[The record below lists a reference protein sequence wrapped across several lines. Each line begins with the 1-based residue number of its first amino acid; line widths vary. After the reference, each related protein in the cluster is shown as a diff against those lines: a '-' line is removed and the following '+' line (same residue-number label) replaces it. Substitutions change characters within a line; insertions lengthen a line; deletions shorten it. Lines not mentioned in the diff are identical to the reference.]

1 MVGPPS
7 RREVTPAMPEWT
19 VRRPADPEPSL
30 PVKLF
35 SYACLILTTTV
46 VGAVGATFIFH
57 FERHHPD
64 STRSERRRAQ
74 RVIEAD
80 TVDFAYG
87 RAVVGGV
94 AGAIAGVVMVVQPLP
109 GRKRAP

>member
-1 MVGPPS
+1 M
-7 RREVTPAMPEWT
+7 TPAMPEWT
-19 VRRPADPEPSL
+19 VRRPAEPEPSL

-35 SYACLILTTTV
+35 SYACLVLATTV

-57 FERHHPD
+57 FDRHHPD
-64 STRSERRRAQ
+64 STWSERRRAQ
-74 RVIEAD
+74 RAIEAD
-80 TVDFAYG
+80 TVQFAHW